1 MMLLDWLNR
10 PPKPDS
16 FTKPMGERIRQARLE
31 KGYSQEELAERIYR
45 RRASLSEMETG
56 KMEVDASTWFLLAL
70 NLEKPLIYFLGDK
83 WRYMLGAKNLEM
95 TSEQQEILKEF
106 NRLDSSA
113 LKKAAIQQ
121 IRALANTQYGDE

>member
-31 KGYSQEELAERIYR
+31 KGWSQEELAERIYR

>member
-1 MMLLDWLNR
+1 MLLDWLNR